1 MEQGSDLDMEPDRM
15 PQYRKDTLADATL
28 ELVKRCFAIPGM
40 EEKYQAWLRE
50 REAQKGGEAK

>member
-1 MEQGSDLDMEPDRM
+1 MAINADRM

-28 ELVKRCFAIPGM
+28 ELVKHCFAIPGM